1 MFRQKTGL
9 GIQIEFR
16 ARTRRAY
23 NLSIVVDSESDATQI
38 AGKPFNAV
46 DLSLLTSTANSI
58 RSDGDSFGICR
69 SASFVFP

>member
-1 MFRQKTGL
+1 MFRQKTGF
-9 GIQIEFR
+9 GIQIDFR

-38 AGKPFNAV
+38 AGKPFNA

-58 RSDGDSFGICR
+58 RNDGDSYGLCR
-69 SASFVFP
+69 SARFVFP